1 MALELD
7 PDWPGLTAKNDAAG
21 KGDPDLDRAEIKR
34 IAGEIQKILATMTTL
49 TKEVP
54 ATQVAYAK
62 GSTPPPLPGPPAGA
76 GSLPDLQRQCAL
88 SEVQLGEWPV
98 AQSFSM
104 ATVSAY
110 AQLIGEP
117 GHGGGLYSSLIE
129 RCQAAIDG
137 LVESA
142 KSYDG
147 AEIANQEDATRRYV

>member
-7 PDWPGLTAKNDAAG
+7 PDWPGLTDKSDASG
-21 KGDPDLDRAEIKR
+21 KGDPALRTPEIKR
-34 IAGEIQKILATMTTL
+34 IAGEVQKILATMTTP
-49 TKEVP
+49 TEMP

-88 SEVQLGEWPV
+88 SEIQLGEWPV

-104 ATVSAY
+104 ATVTAY

-117 GHGGGLYSSLIE
+117 GQGGGLYSSLIA

-137 LVESA
+137 LIESA

-147 AEIANQEDATRRYV
+147 AEMANQEDGTRRYV

>member
-7 PDWPGLTAKNDAAG
+7 PDWPGLTAENDASG
-21 KGDPDLDRAEIKR
+21 KGDPGLRTPEIKR
-34 IAGEIQKILATMTTL
+34 IAGEIQKIIAALTTP
-49 TKEVP
+49 TEIP

-76 GSLPDLQRQCAL
+76 GSLPDLQRECAL
-88 SEVQLGEWPV
+88 SEIQLGEWPV

-104 ATVSAY
+104 ATVTAY

-129 RCQAAIDG
+129 RCRETAEG
-137 LVESA
+137 LVETA

-147 AEIANQEDATRRYV
+147 AETANQADATRRYV

>member
-7 PDWPGLTAKNDAAG
+7 PDWPGLTDKNDAAG
-21 KGDPDLDRAEIKR
+21 KGEPDLDRAEIKR
-34 IAGEIQKILATMTTL
+34 IAGEIQKILATMTTP
-49 TKEVP
+49 TQIP
-54 ATQVAYAK
+54 ATQVAHAK

-88 SEVQLGEWPV
+88 SEIQLGEWPV

-104 ATVSAY
+104 AAVSAY

-129 RCQAAIDG
+129 QCRETAEG
-137 LVESA
+137 LVETA

>member
-7 PDWPGLTAKNDAAG
+7 PDWPGLTAKNDVSG
-21 KGDPDLDRAEIKR
+21 KGNPELAREEIKR

-117 GHGGGLYSSLIE
+117 GQGGGLYSSLTE
-129 RCQAAIDG
+129 RCQAVIDG

-142 KSYDG
+142 KTYDG
-147 AEIANQEDATRRYV
+147 AETANLEDATRRYT